1 LFREVRQGARPINA
15 TDEALIGAGFGQ
27 HPEHIAQEWPSMRV
41 FVAGATGAI
50 GSRLVR
56 LLIHGGHIVIGLTHR
71 PENAK
76 LVASLGARPV
86 VANPFD
92 EAAILAAV
100 LVARPEVIVHEMT
113 ALQAAGA
120 ADLKH
125 FERTFAATNKLRTIG
140 TDHLLSAGRA
150 AGVRRFVAQSF
161 CGWPYAPGGDPVK
174 PESDELWRDP
184 PKEMRRALDAI
195 NYVEK
200 AVALSEDSE
209 GIVLRYGAL
218 YGPDSGIFDGSI
230 TQQVRQRRVPILG
243 HGDGWWSFLHV
254 DDAAKA
260 TAVAIESGGARGIYN
275 IVDDEPA
282 PVREWLP
289 ELAAMLGAR
298 PPRHLPLWIGRLMAG
313 DHIVHMMTS
322 QRAGSNA
329 KAKAELPWQPGHP
342 SWRQG
347 FAEVIED
354 SLIRQAVA

>member
-1 LFREVRQGARPINA
+1 
-15 TDEALIGAGFGQ
+15 
-27 HPEHIAQEWPSMRV
+27 MRI

-56 LLIHGGHIVIGLTHR
+56 LLIRGGHIVIGLTHR

-86 VANPFD
+86 VANPLD
-92 EAAILAAV
+92 EAAIRAAV

-113 ALQAAGA
+113 ALRAAGA

-125 FERTFAATNKLRTIG
+125 FGRTFAATNKLRTIG

-150 AGVRRFVAQSF
+150 AHTRRFVAQSF
-161 CGWPYAPGGDPVK
+161 CGWPYAPGGEPVK
-174 PESDELWRDP
+174 RESDELLRDP
-184 PKEMRRALDAI
+184 PKEMRRSLDALRH
-195 NYVEK
+195 VEN
-200 AVALSEDSE
+200 AVALSQGME
-209 GIVLRYGAL
+209 GIVLRYGTL
-218 YGPDSGIFDGSI
+218 YGPDTGMFDGSMI
-230 TQQVRQRRVPILG
+230 QQIRERRIPILG
-243 HGDGWWSFLHV
+243 SGDGWWSFLHV

-260 TAVAIESGGARGIYN
+260 TAVAIESGGAQGTYN

-298 PPRHLPLWIGRLMAG
+298 PPRHLPAWIARLMAG

-329 KAKAELPWQPGHP
+329 KAKAEFPWQPGHP

-347 FAEVIED
+347 FAEVIEE